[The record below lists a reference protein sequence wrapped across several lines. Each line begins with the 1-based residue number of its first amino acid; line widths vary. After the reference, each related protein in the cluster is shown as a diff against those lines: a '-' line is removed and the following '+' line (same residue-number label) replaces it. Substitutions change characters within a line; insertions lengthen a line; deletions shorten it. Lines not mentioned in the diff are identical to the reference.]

1 MIRLQLEFN
10 ILKRCAI
17 IVGSSPFVEYGGNA
31 LIAII
36 TIYAR
41 LVITETSTIFVT
53 DSIGSAQAMLLGDS

>member
-17 IVGSSPFVEYGGNA
+17 IVDNSPFVEYAGNA

>member
-10 ILKRCAI
+10 ILKRCVI
-17 IVGSSPFVEYGGNA
+17 IVVSNPFVEYAGNA